1 MNKKRDDVRYLLIKK
16 YDVGLPDAIRR
27 QAQNVDT
34 AVIRHVPLQL
44 IVLPSLVIKKETV
57 WNESVQSRWQTLIS
71 HRIAKTPM
79 PNSFLFFF
87 LFYYSEWRA
96 RHDTQKRDDS
106 PIGARRWISS
116 LDSSRSVKV
125 NTKKKI
131 EWKSI
136 FDWLQSRNLRRWW
149 AEWTWV
155 RIWLR
160 LSCSCFGQAE
170 PVCCSRGRGHGP
182 VVPRLPNRTLFV
194 DGTTLKEKERKKK
207 QRIRT
212 LSNEKKEKDHRAN
225 RYCGLSC
232 RPDSSKRKRRK
243 GTEKTCDC
251 EAMP

>member
-96 RHDTQKRDDS
+96 RHDTQKMDDS

-125 NTKKKI
+125 NKKKI
-131 EWKSI
+131 EWKFI